1 MPRVLAFSDLHVDY
15 PENLSLVL
23 SLSNSD
29 FVQDTLIVAGDV
41 SDSLERLKLCLES
54 LAKKFRKL
62 CFVPGNHEL
71 WVRDKA
77 TGDSIAKFAA
87 ILELCRSLEIAT
99 EPHKVAGTRQS
110 LWLVPLFSWY
120 RRPEEGEQTL
130 YIEKITED
138 QSRFGWGDDSFC
150 AWPEHLLNRCPADYF
165 LQLNGARITA
175 PYDAPVISFS
185 HFLPRRELIFES
197 AELARLFGD
206 GCRAIEPYPG
216 DPHPYFNFS
225 RFAGD
230 RAIDE
235 QIRRL
240 HSSLHIYGHQHRNRD
255 RVIDG
260 VRYISHCIGNI
271 RERKLKTAADLQP
284 KCVWAD

>member
-1 MPRVLAFSDLHVDY
+1 MPRVLTFSDLHVDY
-15 PENLSLVL
+15 PENLSLVF
-23 SLSNSD
+23 SLSNSE

-41 SDSLERLKLCLES
+41 SDSLDRLKLCLEA
-54 LAKKFRKL
+54 LTKKFHKV

-71 WVRDKA
+71 WVRDQA
-77 TGDSIAKFAA
+77 ASDSLDKFAA
-87 ILELCRSLEIAT
+87 VLDLCRNLGVST
-99 EPHKVAGTRQS
+99 GPHRVEGGRQG

-120 RRPEEGEQTL
+120 RRPEQGEQTL
-130 YIEKITED
+130 YMEKISED
-138 QSRFGWGDDSFC
+138 QSRFGWADNAFC
-150 AWPEHLLNRCPADYF
+150 TWPEHLHNSCPADYF
-165 LQLNGARITA
+165 LRLNADRIAA

-197 AELARLFGD
+197 AELARIFGD
-206 GCRAIEPYPG
+206 GRRPIEPYPA

-230 RAIDE
+230 RAIDG

-240 HSSLHIYGHQHRNRD
+240 KAFLHIYGHQHRNRD
-255 RVIDG
+255 RVIEG

-271 RERKLKTAADLQP
+271 RERKLKTQGDLQP
-284 KCVWAD
+284 RCVWSD